1 MAGPDGLERR
11 RQHVGTPMIAVF
23 VFFYCAM
30 LLSSVS
36 GARESSKGYDADL
49 TLFSPEGRLY
59 QVEYVMRAVGH
70 YGCPAVGVHGEGCC
84 VVACKRDL
92 PASLL
97 VYPDSVTSIFRI
109 TDDIYSAATG
119 MTGDVRYQVK
129 RTRLQALEYKRQY
142 GSPMPSRLLALAM
155 ADAAQ
160 VNTQHAALRPM
171 ACVSFIISV
180 DDPTGPALFR
190 IEPSGQVFQA
200 WGTAAGRGSA
210 ASSDFLEEALKAAA
224 SRDGRGNNRQDSTS
238 SAGGDEHRTPDKG
251 HFPGVPNPSVMNAEK
266 EDDDGQGRT
275 TSDAPAHEIVGDRRG
290 DEIFD
295 DDVDAGN
302 VGVQGPDEETHRKR
316 GSEAG
321 GKMRGPSDESTP
333 GDGGEIGT
341 GFGVVGEMETV
352 ELALQALSKASSGKG
367 APALTGRNVEIVI
380 ASKQTGKVR
389 ICSRKEVKGFLG
401 KMTFSADCPPKL

>member
-1 MAGPDGLERR
+1 
-11 RQHVGTPMIAVF
+11 
-23 VFFYCAM
+23 M

-92 PASLL
+92 PDEL

-129 RTRLQALEYKRQY
+129 RARLQALEYKRQY
-142 GSPMPSRLLALAM
+142 GSSMPSRLLALAM

-171 ACVSFIISV
+171 ACVSLIISV

-200 WGTAAGRGSA
+200 WGTAVGRGSA

-224 SRDGRGNNRQDSTS
+224 SRDGRGNSRQESTS
-238 SAGGDEHRTPDKG
+238 SVGGDEHRTPDKDY
-251 HFPGVPNPSVMNAEK
+251 FPGVPNPSVMNAEK

-275 TSDAPAHEIVGDRRG
+275 TSDAPAHEIVGDREG
-290 DEIFD
+290 DEISD
-295 DDVDAGN
+295 DDVDADN
-302 VGVQGPDEETHRKR
+302 VDVQGPDEETHRKR

-321 GKMRGPSDESTP
+321 GKMTEPSDESTP

-352 ELALQALSKASSGKG
+352 ELALQALSKRS
-367 APALTGRNVEIVI
+367 
-380 ASKQTGKVR
+380 QH
-389 ICSRKEVKGFLG
+389 
-401 KMTFSADCPPKL
+401 

>member
-11 RQHVGTPMIAVF
+11 RRHGGTPMIAIF
-23 VFFYCAM
+23 VLFCYGM

-92 PASLL
+92 PDDL

-129 RTRLQALEYKRQY
+129 RARLQALEYKKQY

-171 ACVSFIISV
+171 ACVSLVISV

-210 ASSDFLEEALKAAA
+210 ASSDFLQEALKAAA
-224 SRDGRGNNRQDSTS
+224 TRDEKGNSRQDPTS
-238 SAGGDEHRTPDKG
+238 SPGGDEVRTQDKDYV
-251 HFPGVPNPSVMNAEK
+251 PGVPSPSMTNVDKEDGDGQGHTKSDASADEIVGERK
-266 EDDDGQGRT
+266 GDGILEDDDA
-275 TSDAPAHEIVGDRRG
+275 DN
-290 DEIFD
+290 
-295 DDVDAGN
+295 VD
-302 VGVQGPDEETHRKR
+302 VQGLAEETHRKR

-321 GKMRGPSDESTP
+321 GKMREPPDESTP
-333 GDGGEIGT
+333 GDGGENRT
-341 GFGVVGEMETV
+341 GFGVVGETETV

-367 APALTGRNVEIVI
+367 APALTDRNVEIVI
-380 ASKQTGKVR
+380 ASEQTGKVR
-389 ICSRKEVKGFLG
+389 VCSRKEVKGFLG
-401 KMTFSADCPPKL
+401 KMAFSANCPPKL

>member
-1 MAGPDGLERR
+1 DE
-11 RQHVGTPMIAVF
+11 
-23 VFFYCAM
+23 
-30 LLSSVS
+30 
-36 GARESSKGYDADL
+36 
-49 TLFSPEGRLY
+49 
-59 QVEYVMRAVGH
+59 
-70 YGCPAVGVHGEGCC
+70 
-84 VVACKRDL
+84 
-92 PASLL
+92 L

-129 RTRLQALEYKRQY
+129 RARLQALEYKRQY

-171 ACVSFIISV
+171 ACVSLIVSV

-224 SRDGRGNNRQDSTS
+224 TRDGRGNSRQDSTS
-238 SAGGDEHRTPDKG
+238 SAGGDEHRTPDKYY
-251 HFPGVPNPSVMNAEK
+251 FPSVMNAEK
-266 EDDDGQGRT
+266 EDDDSQGRT
-275 TSDAPAHEIVGDRRG
+275 TSDAPAHEIVGDREG
-290 DEIFD
+290 DEISD
-295 DDVDAGN
+295 DDVDADN
-302 VGVQGPDEETHRKR
+302 IDVQGPDAETHRKR

-321 GKMRGPSDESTP
+321 EKMREPPDESTP

-352 ELALQALSKASSGKG
+352 ELALQALSK
-367 APALTGRNVEIVI
+367 
-380 ASKQTGKVR
+380 
-389 ICSRKEVKGFLG
+389 
-401 KMTFSADCPPKL
+401 